1 MKIKELLKEI
11 EFQCLQGNLEEE
23 ITGFCQDNRSVEKG
37 DLFVCIAGAR
47 FDTHNCIDDIAKK
60 GAKLIVVE
68 RKVTTEVEGVTI
80 VLVSDTRRVL
90 PLIAAAYYGHPAD
103 KLTTIGVTGSK
114 GKTTTTHMLA
124 DMLRSAGYKVGTIGT
139 NGAIFGDNIVELNNS
154 TPDPQQIQMY
164 LSMMVKAGCTH
175 AVIEVSS
182 QGMKQHR
189 VDGFTFDYSIFTN
202 ISTGDHIGPNEHK
215 DFEEYLYCKAM
226 LLEHSKLGF
235 VNMDDEH
242 CKDLLKYITKPVK
255 FFGENKVA
263 NIVISN
269 VKKVFEHG
277 QPGIVFE
284 TSNELKGT
292 FYVNLPGEFNS
303 KNALAAISVANEIG
317 VSIEEI
323 NDALGHMNIKG
334 RLDMVYRSPKFSV
347 CVDFAHNGFSTR
359 NLLVALREYKP
370 KRLVCVFGADGNR
383 SKHRRY
389 EMGEASGN
397 LADLSIITAGH
408 NRFESFEDIL
418 KDIHV
423 GMDKTTG
430 SYLVIPNRKEAIK
443 YAIEHAEEGDLITI
457 IGLGHETYQEENGMK
472 YPHSDTEYVKQVI
485 KGLGL

>member
-269 VKKVFEHG
+269 VK
-277 QPGIVFE
+277 
-284 TSNELKGT
+284 S
-292 FYVNLPGEFNS
+292 
-303 KNALAAISVANEIG
+303 
-317 VSIEEI
+317 
-323 NDALGHMNIKG
+323 
-334 RLDMVYRSPKFSV
+334 
-347 CVDFAHNGFSTR
+347 
-359 NLLVALREYKP
+359 
-370 KRLVCVFGADGNR
+370 
-383 SKHRRY
+383 
-389 EMGEASGN
+389 
-397 LADLSIITAGH
+397 
-408 NRFESFEDIL
+408 
-418 KDIHV
+418 
-423 GMDKTTG
+423 
-430 SYLVIPNRKEAIK
+430 
-443 YAIEHAEEGDLITI
+443 
-457 IGLGHETYQEENGMK
+457 IGLFKKLEKLFSFFLLFAILFPFLPLFFLLSQLFL
-472 YPHSDTEYVKQVI
+472 SC
-485 KGLGL
+485 